1 MRPLGL
7 GDELRA
13 ALVAGTQCWG
23 YLYLHRE
30 DHRTGLSRAEA
41 ALITRLGPHIAHA
54 VRHASLLRRAPAESN
69 RTGPGVILLDDGFDI
84 IGCTPQ
90 AQDLLG
96 GVLNPRPTGRPVP
109 LAVYAVARVL
119 QGIEQG
125 TVAPNTLPTA
135 RVHTA
140 AGGWL
145 TLHASRMRGDPATQ
159 PITIVVEPAES
170 HTLVGIALSAHNL
183 SPREQ
188 EVARL
193 VLRGVSTTGISD
205 ALHISRHTVQD
216 HLKSVFDK
224 VGCAAAETSSACSWA
239 APQTHER
246 GPSTRPLDRCPTRN
260 PARRLP
266 SKRRPRNQPAVPAG
280 VAASQVP
287 TQRNLRVGAA

>member
-30 DHRTGLSRAEA
+30 DHRTGFSRAEA
-41 ALITRLGPHIAHA
+41 ALITRLGPHIAPA
-54 VRHASLLRRAPAESN
+54 VRHASLLRRAPAETN
-69 RTGPGVILLDDGFDI
+69 RTGPGVILLDDGLDT

-90 AQDLLG
+90 AQELLG
-96 GVLNPRPTGRPVP
+96 SDLNPRPTGRPVP

-170 HTLVGIALSAHNL
+170 HTLVGMRCPPITSAPASRKWL
-183 SPREQ
+183 AWCSEASRPPGSPTRCTSP
-188 EVARL
+188 
-193 VLRGVSTTGISD
+193 GTP
-205 ALHISRHTVQD
+205 SRT
-216 HLKSVFDK
+216 
-224 VGCAAAETSSACSWA
+224 TSSRC
-239 APQTHER
+239 
-246 GPSTRPLDRCPTRN
+246 STR
-260 PARRLP
+260 
-266 SKRRPRNQPAVPAG
+266 
-280 VAASQVP
+280 
-287 TQRNLRVGAA
+287 